1 MEPRGK
7 EYAWRTFWRVLEGRF
22 PWGLRGEFCTRER
35 SFCGAEGAGRFLEVR
50 EGLEGGRE
58 RRDDDDDDD
67 SVMGSLGGLVGD
79 FAVSS
84 LGEWIGGL
92 VEGDGDDA
100 MMDGDSLDG
109 SFVKSISESVDEWL
123 DGFIDEFFIDSFD
136 ELFIDFIDDSFI
148 DELFIGSF
156 IGSFIDDSFIGSFIN
171 EPFINEPFINEPFIN
186 DSFIDSFIDELFIDS
201 FIGSL
206 RNEPFINEP
215 LINDS
220 FASFTDTFPA
230 VPPSL
235 SHPPLTAVSF
245 AACCCRNISF
255 NRAIFSTLS

>member
-58 RRDDDDDDD
+58 RRDDDDDD

-79 FAVSS
+79 FVVSS

-92 VEGDGDDA
+92 VEGDGDDV

-109 SFVKSISESVDEWL
+109 SLVKSISESVDEWL
-123 DGFIDEFFIDSFD
+123 DGFIDEFFIDFID
-136 ELFIDFIDDSFI
+136 ELFIDSIDDS
-148 DELFIGSF
+148 FIGSF

-186 DSFIDSFIDELFIDS
+186 EPFIDSFIDELFIDS

>member
-58 RRDDDDDDD
+58 RRDDDDDD

-79 FAVSS
+79 FVVSS

-92 VEGDGDDA
+92 VEDDGDDA

-109 SFVKSISESVDEWL
+109 SLVKSISESVDEWL
-123 DGFIDEFFIDSFD
+123 DGFIDEFFID
-136 ELFIDFIDDSFI
+136 FI
-148 DELFIGSF
+148 DELFIDS
-156 IGSFIDDSFIGSFIN
+156 IDDSFIDDSFIGS
-171 EPFINEPFINEPFIN
+171 FINEPFIN

>member
-58 RRDDDDDDD
+58 RRDDDDDD

-79 FAVSS
+79 FVVSS

-109 SFVKSISESVDEWL
+109 SLVKSISESVDEWL
-123 DGFIDEFFIDSFD
+123 DGFIDEFFIDFID
-136 ELFIDFIDDSFI
+136 ELFIDSIDDS
-148 DELFIGSF
+148 FIGSF
-156 IGSFIDDSFIGSFIN
+156 IGSFIDDSFIGS
-171 EPFINEPFINEPFIN
+171 FINEPFINEPFIN

-215 LINDS
+215 LI
-220 FASFTDTFPA
+220 TFPA

>member
-1 MEPRGK
+1 M
-7 EYAWRTFWRVLEGRF
+7 
-22 PWGLRGEFCTRER
+22 
-35 SFCGAEGAGRFLEVR
+35 EVR

-58 RRDDDDDDD
+58 RRDDDDDD

-79 FAVSS
+79 FVVSS

-123 DGFIDEFFIDSFD
+123 DGFIDEFFID
-136 ELFIDFIDDSFI
+136 FI
-148 DELFIGSF
+148 DELFIDS
-156 IGSFIDDSFIGSFIN
+156 IDDSFIDDSFIGSFIG
-171 EPFINEPFINEPFIN
+171 
-186 DSFIDSFIDELFIDS
+186 SFIDELFIDS

>member
-58 RRDDDDDDD
+58 RRDDDDDD

-79 FAVSS
+79 FVVSS

-92 VEGDGDDA
+92 VEDDGDDA

-109 SFVKSISESVDEWL
+109 SLVKSISESVDEWL
-123 DGFIDEFFIDSFD
+123 DGFIDEFFID
-136 ELFIDFIDDSFI
+136 
-148 DELFIGSF
+148 
-156 IGSFIDDSFIGSFIN
+156 
-171 EPFINEPFINEPFIN
+171 
-186 DSFIDSFIDELFIDS
+186 FIDELFIDS

>member
-58 RRDDDDDDD
+58 RRDDDDDD

-79 FAVSS
+79 FVVSS

-109 SFVKSISESVDEWL
+109 SLVKSISESVDEWL
-123 DGFIDEFFIDSFD
+123 DGFIDEFFID
-136 ELFIDFIDDSFI
+136 FI
-148 DELFIGSF
+148 DELFIDS
-156 IGSFIDDSFIGSFIN
+156 ID
-171 EPFINEPFINEPFIN
+171 
-186 DSFIDSFIDELFIDS
+186 DSFIDELFIDS

>member
-79 FAVSS
+79 FVVSS

-109 SFVKSISESVDEWL
+109 SLVKSISESVDEWL
-123 DGFIDEFFIDSFD
+123 DGFIDEFFID
-136 ELFIDFIDDSFI
+136 FI
-148 DELFIGSF
+148 DELFIDS
-156 IGSFIDDSFIGSFIN
+156 IDDSFIDDSFIGS
-171 EPFINEPFINEPFIN
+171 FINEPFIN
-186 DSFIDSFIDELFIDS
+186 DSFIDSFIDELFIGS

-215 LINDS
+215 FINDS

>member
-1 MEPRGK
+1 
-7 EYAWRTFWRVLEGRF
+7 
-22 PWGLRGEFCTRER
+22 
-35 SFCGAEGAGRFLEVR
+35 
-50 EGLEGGRE
+50 
-58 RRDDDDDDD
+58 
-67 SVMGSLGGLVGD
+67 MGSLGGLVGD
-79 FAVSS
+79 FVVSS

-92 VEGDGDDA
+92 VEDDGDDA

-109 SFVKSISESVDEWL
+109 SLVKSISESVDEWL
-123 DGFIDEFFIDSFD
+123 DGFIDEFFID
-136 ELFIDFIDDSFI
+136 FI
-148 DELFIGSF
+148 DELFIDS
-156 IGSFIDDSFIGSFIN
+156 IDDSFIDDSFIGSFIN
-171 EPFINEPFINEPFIN
+171 EPFINDSFIDSFINEPFIN

>member
-79 FAVSS
+79 FVGS

-123 DGFIDEFFIDSFD
+123 DGFIDEFFID
-136 ELFIDFIDDSFI
+136 FI
-148 DELFIGSF
+148 DELFIDS
-156 IGSFIDDSFIGSFIN
+156 IDDSFIDDSFIGSFIN
-171 EPFINEPFINEPFIN
+171 EPFINEPFIN
-186 DSFIDSFIDELFIDS
+186 DSFIDS

-206 RNEPFINEP
+206 WNEPFINEP

-235 SHPPLTAVSF
+235 SPPPLTAVSF

>member
-1 MEPRGK
+1 M
-7 EYAWRTFWRVLEGRF
+7 
-22 PWGLRGEFCTRER
+22 
-35 SFCGAEGAGRFLEVR
+35 EVR
-50 EGLEGGRE
+50 EGLEGGRQ

-79 FAVSS
+79 FVVSS

-109 SFVKSISESVDEWL
+109 SLVKSISESVDEWL
-123 DGFIDEFFIDSFD
+123 DGFIDELFIDFID
-136 ELFIDFIDDSFI
+136 ELFIDSIDDSFIDDSFI
-148 DELFIGSF
+148 DSF

-171 EPFINEPFINEPFIN
+171 EPFIN
-186 DSFIDSFIDELFIDS
+186 DSFIDELFIDS

>member
-58 RRDDDDDDD
+58 RRDDDDDD

-79 FAVSS
+79 FVVSS
-84 LGEWIGGL
+84 WGEWIGGL

-123 DGFIDEFFIDSFD
+123 AGFIDEFFID
-136 ELFIDFIDDSFI
+136 FI
-148 DELFIGSF
+148 DELFIDS
-156 IGSFIDDSFIGSFIN
+156 IDDSFIDDSFIGS
-171 EPFINEPFINEPFIN
+171 FINEPFIN

>member
-50 EGLEGGRE
+50 EGLEGGRQ
-58 RRDDDDDDD
+58 RRDDDDDD
-67 SVMGSLGGLVGD
+67 SVMGSLGGLVGA
-79 FAVSS
+79 FVVSS

-92 VEGDGDDA
+92 VEDDRDDA

-109 SFVKSISESVDEWL
+109 SLVKSISESVDEWL
-123 DGFIDEFFIDSFD
+123 DGFIDEFFID
-136 ELFIDFIDDSFI
+136 FI
-148 DELFIGSF
+148 DELFIDS
-156 IGSFIDDSFIGSFIN
+156 IDDSFIDDSFIGS
-171 EPFINEPFINEPFIN
+171 FINEPFIN

>member
-1 MEPRGK
+1 M
-7 EYAWRTFWRVLEGRF
+7 
-22 PWGLRGEFCTRER
+22 
-35 SFCGAEGAGRFLEVR
+35 EVR

-58 RRDDDDDDD
+58 RRDDDDDD

-79 FAVSS
+79 FVVSY

-109 SFVKSISESVDEWL
+109 SLVKSISESVDEWL
-123 DGFIDEFFIDSFD
+123 DGFIDEFFIDFID
-136 ELFIDFIDDSFI
+136 ELFIDSIDDS
-148 DELFIGSF
+148 FIGSF

-171 EPFINEPFINEPFIN
+171 EPFINEPF
-186 DSFIDSFIDELFIDS
+186 
-201 FIGSL
+201 
-206 RNEPFINEP
+206 
-215 LINDS
+215 INDS

>member
-92 VEGDGDDA
+92 VEDDGDDA

-109 SFVKSISESVDEWL
+109 SLVKSISESVDEWL
-123 DGFIDEFFIDSFD
+123 DGFIDEFFID
-136 ELFIDFIDDSFI
+136 FI
-148 DELFIGSF
+148 DELFIDS
-156 IGSFIDDSFIGSFIN
+156 IDDSFIDDSFIGS
-171 EPFINEPFINEPFIN
+171 FINEPFIN

>member
-58 RRDDDDDDD
+58 RRDDDDDD

-79 FAVSS
+79 FVVSS

-109 SFVKSISESVDEWL
+109 SLVKSISESVDEWL
-123 DGFIDEFFIDSFD
+123 DGFIDEFFID
-136 ELFIDFIDDSFI
+136 
-148 DELFIGSF
+148 
-156 IGSFIDDSFIGSFIN
+156 
-171 EPFINEPFINEPFIN
+171 
-186 DSFIDSFIDELFIDS
+186 FIDELFIDS

>member
-79 FAVSS
+79 FVVSS

-123 DGFIDEFFIDSFD
+123 DGFIDEFFID
-136 ELFIDFIDDSFI
+136 FI
-148 DELFIGSF
+148 DELFIDS
-156 IGSFIDDSFIGSFIN
+156 IDDSFIDDSFIGS
-171 EPFINEPFINEPFIN
+171 FINEPFIN

>member
-79 FAVSS
+79 FVVSS

-109 SFVKSISESVDEWL
+109 SLVKSISESVDEWL
-123 DGFIDEFFIDSFD
+123 DGFIDEFFID
-136 ELFIDFIDDSFI
+136 FI
-148 DELFIGSF
+148 DELFIDS
-156 IGSFIDDSFIGSFIN
+156 IDDSFIGS
-171 EPFINEPFINEPFIN
+171 FINEPFINEPFIN

>member
-58 RRDDDDDDD
+58 RRDDDDDD

-79 FAVSS
+79 FVVSS

-123 DGFIDEFFIDSFD
+123 DG
-136 ELFIDFIDDSFI
+136 
-148 DELFIGSF
+148 
-156 IGSFIDDSFIGSFIN
+156 
-171 EPFINEPFINEPFIN
+171 
-186 DSFIDSFIDELFIDS
+186 FIDELFIDS

-245 AACCCRNISF
+245 AAVSFAACCCRNISF

>member
-79 FAVSS
+79 FVVSS

-109 SFVKSISESVDEWL
+109 SLVKSISESVDEWL
-123 DGFIDEFFIDSFD
+123 DGFIDEFFIDS
-136 ELFIDFIDDSFI
+136 IDD
-148 DELFIGSF
+148 
-156 IGSFIDDSFIGSFIN
+156 SFIDDSFIGSFIGS
-171 EPFINEPFINEPFIN
+171 FIDELFI
-186 DSFIDSFIDELFIDS
+186 DSFIDELFIGDSFIDELFIDS
-201 FIGSL
+201 FIDSL

-220 FASFTDTFPA
+220 FDSFTDTFPA

>member
-58 RRDDDDDDD
+58 RRDDDDDD

-79 FAVSS
+79 FVVSS

-109 SFVKSISESVDEWL
+109 SLVKSISESVDEWL
-123 DGFIDEFFIDSFD
+123 DGFIDEFFID
-136 ELFIDFIDDSFI
+136 FI
-148 DELFIGSF
+148 DELFIDS
-156 IGSFIDDSFIGSFIN
+156 IDDSFIDDSFIGS
-171 EPFINEPFINEPFIN
+171 FINEPFIN

>member
-58 RRDDDDDDD
+58 RRDDDDDD

-79 FAVSS
+79 FVVSS

-92 VEGDGDDA
+92 VEDDGDDA
-100 MMDGDSLDG
+100 MMDGESLDG
-109 SFVKSISESVDEWL
+109 SLVKSISESVDEWL
-123 DGFIDEFFIDSFD
+123 DGFIDEFFID
-136 ELFIDFIDDSFI
+136 FI
-148 DELFIGSF
+148 DELFIDS
-156 IGSFIDDSFIGSFIN
+156 IDDSFIDDSFIGS
-171 EPFINEPFINEPFIN
+171 FINEPFIN

-206 RNEPFINEP
+206 RTEPFINEP

>member
-58 RRDDDDDDD
+58 RRDDDDDD

-79 FAVSS
+79 FVVSS

-100 MMDGDSLDG
+100 MMDGDFLDG
-109 SFVKSISESVDEWL
+109 SLVKSISESVDEWL
-123 DGFIDEFFIDSFD
+123 DGFIEEFFIDFS
-136 ELFIDFIDDSFI
+136 DDSFI
-148 DELFIGSF
+148 DEPF
-156 IGSFIDDSFIGSFIN
+156 IGSFIDDSFIDSFID
-171 EPFINEPFINEPFIN
+171 
-186 DSFIDSFIDELFIDS
+186 DSFIDSFIDDSFIDS
-201 FIGSL
+201 FIDSL

>member
-79 FAVSS
+79 FVVSS

-109 SFVKSISESVDEWL
+109 SLVKSISESVDEWL
-123 DGFIDEFFIDSFD
+123 DGFID
-136 ELFIDFIDDSFI
+136 
-148 DELFIGSF
+148 
-156 IGSFIDDSFIGSFIN
+156 SFIDDSFLGS
-171 EPFINEPFINEPFIN
+171 FINEPFIN

-201 FIGSL
+201 FIDSL

>member
-58 RRDDDDDDD
+58 RRDDDDDD

-79 FAVSS
+79 FVVSS

-109 SFVKSISESVDEWL
+109 SLVKSISESVDEWL
-123 DGFIDEFFIDSFD
+123 DGFIDEFFIDFID
-136 ELFIDFIDDSFI
+136 ELFIDSIDDS
-148 DELFIGSF
+148 FIGSF

-186 DSFIDSFIDELFIDS
+186 EPFIDSFIDELFIDS

>member
-79 FAVSS
+79 FVVSS

-109 SFVKSISESVDEWL
+109 SLVKSISESVDEWL
-123 DGFIDEFFIDSFD
+123 DGFIDEFFID
-136 ELFIDFIDDSFI
+136 FI
-148 DELFIGSF
+148 DELFIDS
-156 IGSFIDDSFIGSFIN
+156 IDDSFIDDSFIGS
-171 EPFINEPFINEPFIN
+171 FINEPFIN

>member
-58 RRDDDDDDD
+58 RRDDDDDD

-79 FAVSS
+79 FVVSS

-92 VEGDGDDA
+92 VEGDDDDA

-109 SFVKSISESVDEWL
+109 SLVKSISESVDEWL
-123 DGFIDEFFIDSFD
+123 DGFIDEFFID
-136 ELFIDFIDDSFI
+136 FI
-148 DELFIGSF
+148 DELFIDS
-156 IGSFIDDSFIGSFIN
+156 IDDSFIGS
-171 EPFINEPFINEPFIN
+171 FINEPFINEPFIN

>member
-58 RRDDDDDDD
+58 RRDDDDDD

-79 FAVSS
+79 FVVSS

-123 DGFIDEFFIDSFD
+123 DGFIDEFFID
-136 ELFIDFIDDSFI
+136 FI
-148 DELFIGSF
+148 DELFIDS
-156 IGSFIDDSFIGSFIN
+156 IDDSFIDDSFIGSFIDSFIDDSFIGSFIGS
-171 EPFINEPFINEPFIN
+171 FINEPFI
-186 DSFIDSFIDELFIDS
+186 
-201 FIGSL
+201 
-206 RNEPFINEP
+206 NEPFINEP

>member
-1 MEPRGK
+1 M
-7 EYAWRTFWRVLEGRF
+7 
-22 PWGLRGEFCTRER
+22 
-35 SFCGAEGAGRFLEVR
+35 EVR

-58 RRDDDDDDD
+58 RRDDDDDD

-79 FAVSS
+79 FVVSS

-123 DGFIDEFFIDSFD
+123 DGFIDEFFID
-136 ELFIDFIDDSFI
+136 FI
-148 DELFIGSF
+148 DELFIDS
-156 IGSFIDDSFIGSFIN
+156 IDDSFIDDSFIGS
-171 EPFINEPFINEPFIN
+171 FINEPFIN

-235 SHPPLTAVSF
+235 SPPPLTAVSF

>member
-92 VEGDGDDA
+92 VEDDGDDA

-109 SFVKSISESVDEWL
+109 SLVKSISESVDEWL
-123 DGFIDEFFIDSFD
+123 DGFIDEFFID
-136 ELFIDFIDDSFI
+136 
-148 DELFIGSF
+148 
-156 IGSFIDDSFIGSFIN
+156 
-171 EPFINEPFINEPFIN
+171 
-186 DSFIDSFIDELFIDS
+186 FIDELFIDS
-201 FIGSL
+201 FIDSFIGSFIDSL

>member
-58 RRDDDDDDD
+58 RRDDDDDD

-79 FAVSS
+79 FVVSS

-92 VEGDGDDA
+92 VEGDDDDA

-123 DGFIDEFFIDSFD
+123 DGFIDEFFIDFID
-136 ELFIDFIDDSFI
+136 ELFIDSIDDSFI
-148 DELFIGSF
+148 DDSFIGSF
-156 IGSFIDDSFIGSFIN
+156 IGSFIDDSFI
-171 EPFINEPFINEPFIN
+171 
-186 DSFIDSFIDELFIDS
+186 DSFTDELFIDS

>member
-58 RRDDDDDDD
+58 RRDDDDDD

-79 FAVSS
+79 FVVSS

-109 SFVKSISESVDEWL
+109 SLVKSISESVDEWL
-123 DGFIDEFFIDSFD
+123 DGFIDEFFIDFID
-136 ELFIDFIDDSFI
+136 ELFIDSIDDS
-148 DELFIGSF
+148 FIGSF
-156 IGSFIDDSFIGSFIN
+156 IGSFIDDSFIGS
-171 EPFINEPFINEPFIN
+171 FINEPFINEPFIN

>member
-58 RRDDDDDDD
+58 RRDDDDDD

-79 FAVSS
+79 FVVSS

-92 VEGDGDDA
+92 VEDDGDDA

-109 SFVKSISESVDEWL
+109 SLVKSISESVDEWL
-123 DGFIDEFFIDSFD
+123 DGFIDEFFID
-136 ELFIDFIDDSFI
+136 FI
-148 DELFIGSF
+148 DELFIDS
-156 IGSFIDDSFIGSFIN
+156 IDDSFIDDSFIGS
-171 EPFINEPFINEPFIN
+171 FINEPFIN

-230 VPPSL
+230 GPPSL
-235 SHPPLTAVSF
+235 SHPPLTADSF

>member
-58 RRDDDDDDD
+58 RRDDDDDD

-79 FAVSS
+79 FVVSS

-123 DGFIDEFFIDSFD
+123 DGFIDEFFID
-136 ELFIDFIDDSFI
+136 FI
-148 DELFIGSF
+148 DELFIDS
-156 IGSFIDDSFIGSFIN
+156 IDDSFIDDSFIGS
-171 EPFINEPFINEPFIN
+171 FINEPFIN

>member
-58 RRDDDDDDD
+58 RRDDDDDD

-79 FAVSS
+79 FVVSS

-92 VEGDGDDA
+92 VEDDGDDA

-109 SFVKSISESVDEWL
+109 SLVKSISESVDEWL
-123 DGFIDEFFIDSFD
+123 DGFIDEFFID
-136 ELFIDFIDDSFI
+136 FI
-148 DELFIGSF
+148 DELFIDS
-156 IGSFIDDSFIGSFIN
+156 IDDSFIDDSFIGSFI
-171 EPFINEPFINEPFIN
+171 
-186 DSFIDSFIDELFIDS
+186 
-201 FIGSL
+201 
-206 RNEPFINEP
+206 NEPFINEP

>member
-58 RRDDDDDDD
+58 RRDDDDDD

-79 FAVSS
+79 FVVSS

-92 VEGDGDDA
+92 VEDDGDDA

-109 SFVKSISESVDEWL
+109 SLVKSISESVDEWL
-123 DGFIDEFFIDSFD
+123 DGFIDEFFID
-136 ELFIDFIDDSFI
+136 FI
-148 DELFIGSF
+148 DELFIDS
-156 IGSFIDDSFIGSFIN
+156 ID
-171 EPFINEPFINEPFIN
+171 

>member
-79 FAVSS
+79 FVVSS

-92 VEGDGDDA
+92 VEGDGD
-100 MMDGDSLDG
+100 SLDG
-109 SFVKSISESVDEWL
+109 SLVKSISESVDEWL
-123 DGFIDEFFIDSFD
+123 DGFIDEFFID
-136 ELFIDFIDDSFI
+136 FI
-148 DELFIGSF
+148 DELFIDS
-156 IGSFIDDSFIGSFIN
+156 IDDSFIDDSFIGS
-171 EPFINEPFINEPFIN
+171 FINEPFIN

>member
-67 SVMGSLGGLVGD
+67 DSVMGSLGGLVGD
-79 FAVSS
+79 FVVSS

-123 DGFIDEFFIDSFD
+123 DGFIDEFFID
-136 ELFIDFIDDSFI
+136 DS
-148 DELFIGSF
+148 FIGSF

-171 EPFINEPFINEPFIN
+171 EPFINEPF
-186 DSFIDSFIDELFIDS
+186 
-201 FIGSL
+201 
-206 RNEPFINEP
+206 
-215 LINDS
+215 INDS

>member
-79 FAVSS
+79 FVVSS

-123 DGFIDEFFIDSFD
+123 DGFIDEFFIDFID
-136 ELFIDFIDDSFI
+136 ELFIDSIDDSFIDDSFI
-148 DELFIGSF
+148 DSF

-171 EPFINEPFINEPFIN
+171 EPFIN
-186 DSFIDSFIDELFIDS
+186 DSFIDELFIDS

>member
-79 FAVSS
+79 FVVSS

-109 SFVKSISESVDEWL
+109 SLVKSISESVDEWL
-123 DGFIDEFFIDSFD
+123 DGFIDEFFID
-136 ELFIDFIDDSFI
+136 FI
-148 DELFIGSF
+148 DELFIDS
-156 IGSFIDDSFIGSFIN
+156 IDDSFIDDSFIGSFIN

-186 DSFIDSFIDELFIDS
+186 DSFIDSFIGS
-201 FIGSL
+201 F